1 MKTTDTLSGCWQRLQ
16 ALSCAH
22 AAKIGP
28 QYGLPINR
36 RSRKPFVNV
45 PEVIRENVEILG
57 SCDEESIKHRIH
69 WYITFHPDIFD
80 ACSKAGWTL

>member
-1 MKTTDTLSGCWQRLQ
+1 MKTTDTLSCWQRLQ
-16 ALSCAH
+16 VLSCAH
-22 AAKIGP
+22 SAKIGP
-28 QYGLPINR
+28 QGGTWTRRGIINR
-36 RSRKPFVNV
+36 AV

-80 ACSKAGWTL
+80 ACSKAGWEL